1 VCRRR
6 IATTLVVDGC
16 DHRQDTLVRLEHLS
30 TSLRRVQTFLGGFNV
45 PSPGPFKGRR
55 DVPRSLGAL
64 SVETGYLTLR
74 PRVEAWSLF
83 VPQMCLSVDNVL
95 VACPTVPDFLRRNE
109 GVAIVREDACLLYFW
124 TLSPRP
130 VLESLAAH
138 GFRVSSR
145 PLEVR
150 AA

>member
-1 VCRRR
+1 
-6 IATTLVVDGC
+6 
-16 DHRQDTLVRLEHLS
+16 VRLDHFS
-30 TSLRRVQTFLGGFNV
+30 TGLRRVQTFLGGFNV

-55 DVPRSLGAL
+55 EIPRALGAL
-64 SVETGYLTLR
+64 SVEPGCLTLR
-74 PRVEAWSLF
+74 PRVEAWSLV
-83 VPQMCLSVDNVL
+83 VPSLSLSVDNVL
-95 VACPTVPDFLRRNE
+95 VACPTVPDFLRRTE

-124 TLSPRP
+124 TLSPQP

-138 GFRVSSR
+138 GFKVSHR

>member
-1 VCRRR
+1 M
-6 IATTLVVDGC
+6 
-16 DHRQDTLVRLEHLS
+16 RLEHLS
-30 TSLRRVQTFLGGFNV
+30 TGLRRVQTCLGGFTG

-55 DVPRSLGAL
+55 DVPRTMGAL
-64 SVETGYLTLR
+64 SVEPGYLTLR
-74 PRVEAWSLF
+74 PRIEAWSLF

-95 VACPTVPDFLRRNE
+95 VACPTVPDFLHRNE

-124 TLSPRP
+124 TLSPQP
-130 VLESLAAH
+130 VLESL
-138 GFRVSSR
+138 GVPGVRVSSR